1 MKNKFFKIN
10 KKHSKKGFTLI
21 ETLVSLALLAMILV
35 ISGGTVV
42 SVLDI
47 NKRNLAISS
56 VVNNLNYSIDSMIRD
71 IKTGYMYKCNYSGIN
86 TIVEI
91 KKYFNDNPGNK
102 SECDAGNSITLISTI
117 SGIDT
122 VVKYELSDNTTGNK
136 YIKKTVYGASG
147 GPSTY
152 SITDNNNVNIE
163 SLKFRVRNPD
173 ALDCVTSGSCTYGQ
187 PSVAVSIKGKAGN
200 LSIEVSN
207 FYLQT
212 FISQRLIHLTDF
224 VTTP

>member
-1 MKNKFFKIN
+1 MKNKFFRIN
-10 KKHSKKGFTLI
+10 KKHSKKGFTLV
-21 ETLVSLALLAMILV
+21 ETLVSIALLAMILV
-35 ISGGTVV
+35 ISGGTIV

-71 IKTGYMYKCNYSGIN
+71 IKTGYMYKCNYVGEK
-86 TIVEI
+86 TIEAI
-91 KKYFNDNPGNK
+91 KSDLNLYQDKR
-102 SECDAGNSITLISTI
+102 ECDSITLISTI

-122 VVKYELSDNTTGNK
+122 VIKYELSNNVTGNK
-136 YIKKTVYGASG
+136 YIKKTVYDTSG
-147 GPSTY
+147 NATSY
-152 SITDNNNVNIE
+152 SITDNNNVNVN
-163 SLKFRVRNPD
+163 SLKFTVKNPD
-173 ALDCVTSGSCTYGQ
+173 ALDCSKGICDYGQ
-187 PSVAVSIKGKAGN
+187 PSVAISIKGKAGN

-224 VTTP
+224 KTPTL

>member
-1 MKNKFFKIN
+1 MKNKFSKIN
-10 KKHSKKGFTLI
+10 KKHSNKGFTLI
-21 ETLVSLALLAMILV
+21 ETLVSLGLLAMILV

-71 IKTGYMYKCNYSGIN
+71 IKTGYMYKCNYAGNN
-86 TIVEI
+86 TIAGI
-91 KKYFNDNPGNK
+91 KNDINETSPTTADCVDG
-102 SECDAGNSITLISTI
+102 DSITLISTI

-122 VVKYELSDNTTGNK
+122 VVKYEFSNNQQKNK
-136 YIKKTVYGASG
+136 YIKKTVYDTSG
-147 GPSTY
+147 IATSY
-152 SITDNNNVNIE
+152 SITDNNNVNVD
-163 SLKFRVRNPD
+163 SLKFTVKNPD
-173 ALDCVTSGSCTYGQ
+173 ALDCSKTICDYGQ
-187 PSVAVSIKGKAGN
+187 PSVAIVIKGKAGN
-200 LSIEVSN
+200 LNLEVSN

-224 VTTP
+224 KSTP